1 MSATEI
7 SNRRTNIQFARV
19 LGFLENKNIFLAEV
33 SSLEFLFLLFQDKRK
48 HKRNIFSYVILKETK
63 WIEESLNLD
72 RFLLRRNDKIK
83 LIKEDKTVGCK
94 HPLPNFHLPSKKKFY
109 EKNMAKRR

>member
-1 MSATEI
+1 MKH
-7 SNRRTNIQFARV
+7 
-19 LGFLENKNIFLAEV
+19 KNIDLRKWSVKKNNFMNVKKIPLFECDGNIKSKNKYSIRASFGDFRVQFKFLAGV

-72 RFLLRRNDKIK
+72 RFLLRRNDKI
-83 LIKEDKTVGCK
+83 
-94 HPLPNFHLPSKKKFY
+94 N
-109 EKNMAKRR
+109 